1 LQIEYHVVDVFTQ
14 TVLEG
19 NALAVFPDASS
30 LPEETLQKIARE
42 FNLSETAFVL
52 PATRRDCAARV
63 RIFTPAHEMKFA
75 GHPTVGTAFVMRQT
89 GIVPMDLT
97 AFAIEENIGPV
108 SVRVDGSE
116 DPIIWLRT
124 PPIKQESTYHRATCA
139 TALGL
144 QETDLLPGVPCE
156 IFSAGNPNLYV
167 AVRDTERVDR
177 ASVDLAALRA
187 LNSPDGPVCVYVF
200 ARAPQGAYARMFAP
214 ELGVVEDPATGSAA
228 GPLAAFMMAHGLVDG
243 RDGSAFTIEQGTK
256 MGRRSLLHVLIHGEK
271 GSDGIEVGGH
281 VVTLAQ
287 ATMRLPIAQR
297 AANAS
302 AS

>member
-1 LQIEYHVVDVFTQ
+1 MQIEYHVVDVFTQ

-42 FNLSETAFVL
+42 FNLSETAFVF
-52 PATRRDCAARV
+52 PATRKDCAARV
-63 RIFTPAHEMKFA
+63 RIFTPVHEMKFA

-97 AFAIEENIGPV
+97 AFALEENIGPV
-108 SVRVDGSE
+108 SVRVDGSD

-124 PPIKQESTYHRATCA
+124 PPLKQESTYVRAACA

-167 AVRDTERVDR
+167 AVRDAERVDR

-187 LNSPDGPVCVYVF
+187 LNSPDGPVCMYVF
-200 ARAPQGAYARMFAP
+200 APAPQGAYARMFAP
-214 ELGVVEDPATGSAA
+214 ELGQERKRIRERHSSG
-228 GPLAAFMMAHGLVDG
+228 
-243 RDGSAFTIEQGTK
+243 
-256 MGRRSLLHVLIHGEK
+256 LLHEDAVDRRKRCVML
-271 GSDGIEVGGH
+271 
-281 VVTLAQ
+281 Q
-287 ATMRLPIAQR
+287 RRLQRVIAQR
-297 AANAS
+297 EFARKVRLMQRAAPVEQRDEHCR
-302 AS
+302 